1 MKSWILMG
9 AALVAMACRAASA
22 ADAESDLQL
31 LSSAANA
38 YAVNNFASLYK
49 GADVQDRVVAIP
61 RGAAYGQSLHPST
74 DVLKAMAY
82 LPQTAA
88 GGDVLLELNP
98 PSCNTKA
105 VGACNLMVHTTV
117 AGVRRTQIIH
127 AR

>member
-1 MKSWILMG
+1 MKKSILIG
-9 AALVAMACRAASA
+9 AALVAMASGAANA
-22 ADAESDLQL
+22 ADAENDLQL

-38 YAVNNFASLYK
+38 YAVNNFEALYK
-49 GADVQDRVVAIP
+49 GTDVQDRVVAIP

-88 GGDVLLELNP
+88 GGDVLLEFNP

-105 VGACNLMVHTTV
+105 EGACNLLVHTTV
-117 AGVRRTQIIH
+117 AGVRRTHVIR